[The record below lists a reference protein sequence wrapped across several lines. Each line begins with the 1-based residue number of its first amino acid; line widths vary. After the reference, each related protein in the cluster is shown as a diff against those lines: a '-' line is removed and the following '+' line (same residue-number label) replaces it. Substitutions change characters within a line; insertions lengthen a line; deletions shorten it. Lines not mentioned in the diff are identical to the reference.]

1 MKYIKDIKR
10 RLEWEKYYYSNF
22 NWSNADFYSKH
33 YLSEEFLNEFFYKVD
48 WNYVALHQKIS
59 DEFLIENAE
68 RIDKRCQYTE
78 FWHYVSAYQTLSENT
93 IKALYQY
100 VKWEDIVQY
109 QKLSEQFIYKMI
121 YKNSWFDGNDDIWK
135 NICNDDIWK
144 NICKYQTLS
153 EKFIDKIKDK
163 VDWFNI
169 SRYQMLSE
177 KFIQKHKDNLSSRQ
191 LLIKYYLCKEKNMS
205 EAYLS
210 DKLFDEIMTRYK
222 ASNAFKYF
230 NDDLKHQAT
239 LDLAFEEL
247 AEQMKKRQFNRYA
260 SNKILL

>member
-10 RLEWEKYYYSNF
+10 KLEWEKYYHPNF
-22 NWSNADFYSKH
+22 NWSDADIYSKH

-68 RIDKRCQYTE
+68 RIDKRYRGMYAE

-121 YKNSWFDGNDDIWK
+121 YKNSWFAGNDNTYNNDEIWK
-135 NICNDDIWK
+135 K
-144 NICKYQTLS
+144 ICKYQTLS

-191 LLIKYYLCKEKNMS
+191 LLTKYYLCKEKDMS

-210 DKLFDEIMTRYK
+210 DKLFDEIIARYK
-222 ASNAFKYF
+222 ASEAFKLF
-230 NDDLKHQAT
+230 GDDLKHQAI
-239 LDLAFEEL
+239 LDIAFEEL
-247 AEQMKKRQFNRYA
+247 AEQMKKRQFNRYT

>member
-1 MKYIKDIKR
+1 MKYLNDIKR
-10 RLEWEKYYYSNF
+10 RLEWEKYYQPNF
-22 NWSNADFYSKH
+22 NWSDADFYSKH
-33 YLSEEFLNEFFYKVD
+33 YLSDEFLNEFFYKVD
-48 WNYVALHQKIS
+48 WNYIALHQKIS

-68 RIDKRCQYTE
+68 RIDKRYRGIYAE
-78 FWHYVSAYQTLSENT
+78 FWHYISAYQTLSEET

-100 VKWEDIVQY
+100 VQWEDIIQY
-109 QKLSEQFIYKMI
+109 QTLSEQFIYTMI
-121 YKNSWFDGNDDIWK
+121 YKNSWFDGNENIWK
-135 NICNDDIWK
+135 H
-144 NICKYQTLS
+144 ICKFQTLS

-177 KFIQKHKDNLSSRQ
+177 KFIQKYKDNLSPRQ
-191 LLIKYYLCKEKNMS
+191 LLTKYYLCKEKDMP

-210 DKLFDEIMTRYK
+210 DKLFDEIMARYK
-222 ASNAFKYF
+222 ASSSFKYLG
-230 NDDLKHQAT
+230 DDLKHQAI

-247 AEQMKKRQFNRYA
+247 AEQMKKKHFEIQFSRYT